1 MPDFTTLTATLENG
15 VATLRLNRPDR
26 ANSIN
31 GPMWTELRD
40 ALRWADETPEVR
52 VVALFGNGKHFCSG
66 IDLSELMA
74 VQQLIADECQ
84 ARANEKLRALILK
97 LQDCL
102 SAQEKCRKPVLAAV
116 HGACLGGGLD
126 LIAASDLRYCA
137 AGAYFSLKEIDIGMV
152 ADVGSLQRLPKLI
165 SPGLV
170 REWAFTGRR
179 IEAAEALS
187 CGLVNKVFETRE
199 ALEAGVLELA
209 RTIAAKSPLSIRGTK
224 EMLNFSRDHS
234 VAEGLN
240 YIAAWNAAMLVSQDL
255 MAAGMAAM
263 SKETPVFKD

>member
-1 MPDFTTLTATLENG
+1 M
-15 VATLRLNRPDR
+15 
-26 ANSIN
+26 
-31 GPMWTELRD
+31 
-40 ALRWADETPEVR
+40 
-52 VVALFGNGKHFCSG
+52 
-66 IDLSELMA
+66 
-74 VQQLIADECQ
+74 
-84 ARANEKLRALILK
+84 
-97 LQDCL
+97 
-102 SAQEKCRKPVLAAV
+102 LAAV

-152 ADVGSLQRLPKLI
+152 ADVGSLQRLPKLV

-187 CGLVNKVFETRE
+187 CGLVNRVFETRE

-263 SKETPVFKD
+263 SKETPAFKD

>member
-1 MPDFTTLTATLENG
+1 MPDFATLTASVDSG
-15 VATLRLNRPDR
+15 VAAVRLNRPDR

-31 GPMWTELRD
+31 SQMWAEL
-40 ALRWADETPEVR
+40 LEVFRWADQTPEVR

-66 IDLSELMA
+66 IDLTELMA
-74 VQQLIADECQ
+74 VQQLIADDCQ
-84 ARANEKLRALILK
+84 GRANEKLRALILR
-97 LQDCL
+97 LQESL

-137 AGAYFSLKEIDIGMV
+137 KDAYFCLKEIDIGMV
-152 ADVGSLQRLPKLI
+152 ADVGSLQRLPKLVA
-165 SPGLV
+165 PGLV

-179 IEAAEALS
+179 IEAAEAS
-187 CGLVNKVFETRE
+187 ACGLVNRVFETRE
-199 ALEAGVLELA
+199 ALEAGVLEVA
-209 RTIAAKSPLSIRGTK
+209 RTIAAKSPLSIRGIK

-255 MAAGMAAM
+255 FAAGMAAM
-263 SKETPVFKD
+263 AKEPPVFKD